1 MLTLCLFVLG
11 IQPPP
16 DTPRTYSLPTVVF
29 GNGVPSAKIPKNTC
43 DNARLERKLKKVLP
57 VAKRAGQELSELNAQ
72 LASLPQREHKA
83 LVSATEKRLR
93 DEFTGELENMT
104 TSEGILLVRLLD
116 RECGKSG
123 YTIVKDLR
131 NSFIAGM
138 FQATARIFGQ
148 NLKDEWDPEKMICE
162 EYLIQKI
169 EREGEKK

>member
-1 MLTLCLFVLG
+1 MIAAWLFILG
-11 IQPPP
+11 IQSPP
-16 DTPRTYSLPTVVF
+16 DTPRTYPLPTIVF
-29 GNGVPSAKIPKNTC
+29 GSGAPVAKIPKNNC
-43 DNARLERKLKKVLP
+43 DNARLERKIRKVLP
-57 VAKRAGQELSELNAQ
+57 VAKRAGLELSELNAV
-72 LASLPQREHKA
+72 LAVRPSREHKS

-93 DEFTGELENMT
+93 DEFTAELENMT

-123 YTIVKDLR
+123 YAIVKDLR

-169 EREGEKK
+169 EREGSKK

>member
-1 MLTLCLFVLG
+1 MIAVWLFVLG
-11 IQPPP
+11 IQSPP
-16 DTPRTYSLPTVVF
+16 DTPRTYPLPTIVF
-29 GNGVPSAKIPKNTC
+29 GNGTPVAKIPKNNC

-57 VAKRAGQELSELNAQ
+57 LAKRAGMELAELNAQ
-72 LASLPQREHKA
+72 LAILPQREHKA
-83 LVSATEKRLR
+83 KVAATEKRLR

-123 YTIVKDLR
+123 YSIVKELR

-138 FQATARIFGQ
+138 FQATARLFGQ
-148 NLKDEWDPEKMICE
+148 NLKEEWDPEKMICE

-169 EREGEKK
+169 EREGVKK

>member
-1 MLTLCLFVLG
+1 MIAVWLFVLG
-11 IQPPP
+11 IQSPP
-16 DTPRTYSLPTVVF
+16 DTPRTYPLPTIVF
-29 GNGVPSAKIPKNTC
+29 GNGTPVAKIPKNNC

-57 VAKRAGQELSELNAQ
+57 LAKRAGMELAELNAQ
-72 LASLPQREHKA
+72 LAILPQREHKA
-83 LVSATEKRLR
+83 TVSATEKRLR

-123 YTIVKDLR
+123 YSIVKELR

-138 FQATARIFGQ
+138 FQATARLFGQ
-148 NLKDEWDPEKMICE
+148 NLKEEWDPEKMICE

-169 EREGEKK
+169 EREGVKK